1 MHDLLIELKSPI
13 AFAIIALVS
22 LLLKR
27 FLKGEIETHVA
38 PLSKETRDNTTQIAV
53 MNTKIDAAF
62 RHIDKINSNHEEEE

>member
-1 MHDLLIELKSPI
+1 MHELLLELKSPI

-38 PLSKETRDNTTQIAV
+38 PLAKETRENTTQIAV
-53 MNTKIDAAF
+53 MQREMQALWRYHDERNKPCD
-62 RHIDKINSNHEEEE
+62 EEE